1 MATFM
6 RFRNLVSEMRKEING
21 QSDIFIN
28 KNNEI
33 TNEVEEFMKESFN
46 FLFEQE
52 QLRIEGCAYGI

>member
-28 KNNEI
+28 KNNQI
-33 TNEVEEFMKESFN
+33 TNEVEEFMKESFT

-52 QLRIEGCAYGI
+52 ELRIEGCMYGI

>member
-28 KNNEI
+28 KNNQI
-33 TNEVEEFMKESFN
+33 TNEVEEFMKESFT

-52 QLRIEGCAYGI
+52 ELRIEGSTYGI